1 MTKPKGCPACNRL
14 WDFKGIGKRKFR
26 IKEIGE

>member
-14 WDFKGIGKRKFR
+14 WDFKGIGRRKFR
-26 IKEIGE
+26 IKGE